1 MHIRCTLVI
10 YLYLLDADGVNT
22 IVLATYTF
30 STGIELWKVLK
41 VLRLRWRLSQ
51 YESELRAEAK
61 KPPIDSHFLHT
72 SSLLRLR
79 WRLSQY
85 ESELRPEAQA
95 YRDIPIFCTHA
106 HFGGGV
112 ASNRTPHLFP

>member
-61 KPPIDSHFLHT
+61 T
-72 SSLLRLR
+72 
-79 WRLSQY
+79 
-85 ESELRPEAQA
+85 
-95 YRDIPIFCTHA
+95 
-106 HFGGGV
+106 V
-112 ASNRTPHLFP
+112 ASARVLLAVPSRPVCCALRRSR

>member
-41 VLRLRWRLSQ
+41 VLRLRSVSYTHLT
-51 YESELRAEAK
+51 L
-61 KPPIDSHFLHT
+61 PTI
-72 SSLLRLR
+72 LL
-79 WRLSQY
+79 
-85 ESELRPEAQA
+85 
-95 YRDIPIFCTHA
+95 
-106 HFGGGV
+106 V
-112 ASNRTPHLFP
+112 

>member
-61 KPPIDSHFLHT
+61 KQTDT
-72 SSLLRLR
+72 
-79 WRLSQY
+79 
-85 ESELRPEAQA
+85 
-95 YRDIPIFCTHA
+95 PIFCTHA
-106 HFGGGV
+106 HVWHRIARATCFISFD
-112 ASNRTPHLFP
+112 ASPNTSPSCAPRQKNHR